1 VAVPTRRAFITAGGL
16 ALAGLAAP
24 RALGAAPARSGPAE
38 GGPLEIVMMSDPLG
52 TAVWFDPL
60 GVYVEPG
67 RTVRWIVH
75 SNVHTTTAYHP
86 RNDHHSLRIPERA
99 EPWDSRFLV
108 NPGNYFEV
116 TLTVPGVY
124 DYFCAPHEVAGM
136 VGRIVV
142 GRPAG
147 PGALGFDY
155 FRGRPGTETWALVP
169 PAARKAFPSVS
180 AIMRDRIVRR
190 AAAPTGSRLG

>member
-1 VAVPTRRAFITAGGL
+1 VPTRRAFITAGGL
-16 ALAGLAAP
+16 ALAGLAVS
-24 RALGAAPARSGPAE
+24 RALATSPVES
-38 GGPLEIVMMSDPLG
+38 GPLEIAMMSDTLG
-52 TAVWFDPL
+52 TAVWFDPI

-67 RTVRWIVH
+67 RTVRWVVH

-86 RNDHHSLRIPERA
+86 KNDHHSLRIPERA
-99 EPWDSRFLV
+99 QPWDSRFLV
-108 NPGNYFEV
+108 NPGNHFEV

-124 DYFCAPHEVAGM
+124 DYFCAPHESAGM

-155 FRGRPGTETWALVP
+155 FRGRAGTETWALVP
-169 PAARKAFPSVS
+169 PAAQKAFPSVS
-180 AIMRDRIVRR
+180 AIMRHRVVRR
-190 AAAPTGSRLG
+190 ASAPRDGGLGVIGT

>member
-1 VAVPTRRAFITAGGL
+1 VPTRRAFITAGGL
-16 ALAGLAAP
+16 ALAGLAAS
-24 RALGAAPARSGPAE
+24 RAAPAATLAGSRPV
-38 GGPLEIVMMSDPLG
+38 EIGMMSDTLG
-52 TAVWFDPL
+52 TSVWFDPI
-60 GVYVEPG
+60 GVLIEPG
-67 RTVRWIVH
+67 QTVRWTVH

-99 EPWDSRFLV
+99 VPWDSRFLV
-108 NPGNYFEV
+108 NPGSHFEV

-124 DYFCAPHEVAGM
+124 DYFCAPHEVARM

-147 PGALGFDY
+147 PGALAFDY

-169 PAARKAFPSVS
+169 PAAQKAFPSVS
-180 AIMRDRIVRR
+180 AIMRQRVVRR
-190 AAAPTGSRLG
+190 AATAPQG